1 MNKRNSNNDQS
12 SNNTAITTEDI
23 FKKRWQKLH
32 HPTMDV
38 NGDVAFYYGVY
49 KQFYDI
55 AKRGT
60 RNMNEYYLLQ
70 LVMLVEDAA
79 SVSIGCT
86 YEVMYR
92 SLGNMAFYW
101 CDKLD
106 LSTKDTNLLYNAFT
120 QAVADAPESSLKLWI
135 KDNVLSG
142 DFQRLKD
149 VALYFAIHDKTIRR
163 IYPNLQY
170 RKDAFLEL
178 AGGDNIKAKEMLES
192 DLAFNWH
199 DKEGVTLLSRLAE
212 SFKMDEDGK
221 EVIANLKTVQPQPL
235 DSYLPLE
242 SKDDGR
248 TVTIM
253 KKDNTTLDV
262 IFPARVSKRKID
274 DICFVG
280 QLVTYLGKTYINGP
294 VVWFDKSSFDL
305 WNSEVF
311 WDKIHEDEKEDSR
324 HKFFTTKFG
333 NKYTMYQ
340 DLYGE
345 FDKDINGYYTDEPNI
360 LDFLNWLAPESA
372 MNELQHRTGDH
383 SRT

>member
-1 MNKRNSNNDQS
+1 
-12 SNNTAITTEDI
+12 
-23 FKKRWQKLH
+23 
-32 HPTMDV
+32 MDV

-70 LVMLVEDAA
+70 LVMLVENTA
-79 SVSIGCT
+79 SVDIDSSYSVI
-86 YEVMYR
+86 YR

-106 LSTKDTNLLYNAFT
+106 ISTKDTNLLYNAFT
-120 QAVADAPESSLKLWI
+120 QAVADAPESSLKQWI
-135 KDNVLSG
+135 KGNVLSG

-178 AGGDNIKAKEMLES
+178 VGGDKVKAKEMLES

-199 DKEGVTLLSRLAE
+199 DKEGVTLLSRIAD
-212 SFKMDEDGK
+212 SFKMDDDGK
-221 EVIANLKTVQPQPL
+221 DVMANLETVHPMPL
-235 DSYLPLE
+235 DSYLPFE
-242 SKDDGR
+242 SKDGGY
-248 TVTIM
+248 TVTVM

-262 IFPARVSKRKID
+262 IFPIRVSKKKIED
-274 DICFVG
+274 MCFVG

-294 VVWFDKSSFDL
+294 VVWWETGAFDL
-305 WNSEVF
+305 WDSFVF
-311 WDKIHEDEKEDSR
+311 WNDIYEDEKEDSK

-333 NKYTMYQ
+333 NRYTLYQ

-345 FDKDINGYYTDEPNI
+345 FDKDIIGFYTDEPNI
-360 LDFLNWLAPESA
+360 FDFLEFLGEISER
-372 MNELQHRTGDH
+372 NERSKMT
-383 SRT
+383 SCE

>member
-120 QAVADAPESSLKLWI
+120 QAVADAPESSMKLWVR
-135 KDNVLSG
+135 KNVLSG
-142 DFQRLKD
+142 NFQKLKD
-149 VALYFAIHDKTIRR
+149 VALYFAIQDKTVRK
-163 IYPNLQY
+163 IYPNLQF

-178 AGGDNIKAKEMLES
+178 AGGDNVKAKEMLES

-199 DKEGVTLLSRLAE
+199 DKEGGTLLSRIVE
-212 SFKMDEDGK
+212 SFKMDADGK
-221 EVIANLKTVQPQPL
+221 DVIANLETIKPQPL
-235 DSYLPLE
+235 DSYLPLG
-242 SKDDGR
+242 SKDDGNI
-248 TVTIM
+248 VTIM

-262 IFPARVSKRKID
+262 IFPTYVSKRKIED
-274 DICFVG
+274 MCFVG

-294 VVWFDKSSFDL
+294 VVWWKTDAFDL
-305 WNSEVF
+305 WDSFVF
-311 WDKIHEDEKEDSR
+311 WNDIYEDEEEDAK

-333 NKYTMYQ
+333 KRYTLYQ

-345 FDKDINGYYTDEPNI
+345 FEKDINGFYTDEPNI

-372 MNELQHRTGDH
+372 MNEL
-383 SRT
+383 

>member
-1 MNKRNSNNDQS
+1 MKKRHNNQS
-12 SNNTAITTEDI
+12 SNITITSEDI

-49 KQFYDI
+49 KQLYDI

-101 CDKLD
+101 IDKLGVNK
-106 LSTKDTNLLYNAFT
+106 KDTDLLYNTLT
-120 QAVADAPESSLKLWI
+120 QAISNAPESSLKLWVKENI
-135 KDNVLSG
+135 LSG

-149 VALYFAIHDKTIRR
+149 VALYFAIQDKTVKR

-178 AGGDNIKAKEMLES
+178 VDGDKVKAKEMLES

-199 DKEGVTLLSRLAE
+199 DKEGCTLLSRISE
-212 SFKMDEDGK
+212 SFKMDDDGK
-221 EVIANLKTVQPQPL
+221 DVIANLKTVHPMPL
-235 DSYLPLE
+235 DSYLPFE
-242 SKDDGR
+242 SKDGGY
-248 TVTIM
+248 TVTVM

-262 IFPARVSKRKID
+262 IFPVRVSKKKIED
-274 DICFVG
+274 MCFVG

-294 VVWFDKSSFDL
+294 VVWWETDAFDL
-305 WNSEVF
+305 WDSFVF
-311 WDKIHEDEKEDSR
+311 WNDIYEDEKEDAK
-324 HKFFTTKFG
+324 HKSFTTKFG
-333 NKYTMYQ
+333 KRYTLYQ

-345 FDKDINGYYTDEPNI
+345 FEKDINGFYTDEPNV
-360 LDFLNWLAPESA
+360 LDFLNWLVPE
-372 MNELQHRTGDH
+372 H
-383 SRT
+383 SLSSK

>member
-1 MNKRNSNNDQS
+1 MKKRHNNQS
-12 SNNTAITTEDI
+12 SNITITSEAI

-32 HPTMDV
+32 HPTMNVD
-38 NGDVAFYYGVY
+38 GDVAFYYGVY
-49 KQFYDI
+49 KQLYDI

-120 QAVADAPESSLKLWI
+120 QAVADAPESSLKQWI
-135 KDNVLSG
+135 KECVLSG

-149 VALYFAIHDKTIRR
+149 VALYFAIQDKTVKR

-170 RKDAFLEL
+170 RKNAFLEL
-178 AGGDNIKAKEMLES
+178 ADGDKVKAKEMLES
-192 DLAFNWH
+192 DLAFNWC
-199 DKEGVTLLSRLAE
+199 DKEGCTLLSRISE
-212 SFKMDEDGK
+212 SFKMDEDGR
-221 EVIANLKTVQPQPL
+221 EVIANLKTVHPMPL
-235 DSYLPLE
+235 DSYLPFE
-242 SKDDGR
+242 SKDGGY
-248 TVTIM
+248 TVTVM
-253 KKDNTTLDV
+253 KKDNITLDV
-262 IFPARVSKRKID
+262 IFPVRVSKKKIED
-274 DICFVG
+274 MCFVG

-294 VVWFDKSSFDL
+294 VVWWETYAFDL
-305 WNSEVF
+305 WDSFVF
-311 WDKIHEDEKEDSR
+311 WNDIYEDEKEDSKHR
-324 HKFFTTKFG
+324 FFTTKFG
-333 NKYTMYQ
+333 KKYTMHQ

-345 FDKDINGYYTDEPNI
+345 FEMDINGFYTDEPNI
-360 LDFLNWLAPESA
+360 LDFLDFLGEISER
-372 MNELQHRTGDH
+372 NERSKMTSGENK
-383 SRT
+383 

>member
-1 MNKRNSNNDQS
+1 MKKRHNNQS
-12 SNNTAITTEDI
+12 SNITITSEDI

-32 HPTMDV
+32 HPTMNVD
-38 NGDVAFYYGVY
+38 GDVAFYYGVY
-49 KQFYDI
+49 KQLYDI
-55 AKRGT
+55 AKGSA

-70 LVMLVEDAA
+70 LVMLVENTV
-79 SVSIGCT
+79 SVDIDSSYSVI
-86 YEVMYR
+86 YR

-106 LSTKDTNLLYNAFT
+106 ISTKDTNLLYNAFT
-120 QAVADAPESSLKLWI
+120 QAV
-135 KDNVLSG
+135 VLSG

-199 DKEGVTLLSRLAE
+199 DKEGCTLLSRLAD
-212 SFKMDEDGK
+212 SFKMDEDGR
-221 EVIANLKTVQPQPL
+221 EVIANLKTVHPMPL
-235 DSYLPLE
+235 DSYLPFE
-242 SKDDGR
+242 SKDGGY
-248 TVTIM
+248 TVTVM

-262 IFPARVSKRKID
+262 IFPVRVSKKKIED
-274 DICFVG
+274 MCFVG

-294 VVWFDKSSFDL
+294 VVWWETDAFDL
-305 WNSEVF
+305 WDSFVF
-311 WDKIHEDEKEDSR
+311 WNDIYEDEKEDAK
-324 HKFFTTKFG
+324 HKSFTTKFG
-333 NKYTMYQ
+333 KRYTLYQ

-345 FDKDINGYYTDEPNI
+345 FEKDINGFYTDEPNV
-360 LDFLNWLAPESA
+360 LDFLNFLGEISERSKS
-372 MNELQHRTGDH
+372 NEMT
-383 SRT
+383 SSENK

>member
-1 MNKRNSNNDQS
+1 MKKRHNNQS
-12 SNNTAITTEDI
+12 SNITITSEAI

-32 HPTMDV
+32 HPTMNVD
-38 NGDVAFYYGVY
+38 GDVAFYYGVY
-49 KQFYDI
+49 KQFHDI
-55 AKRGT
+55 AKGSA

-70 LVMLVEDAA
+70 LVMLVENTV
-79 SVSIGCT
+79 SVDIDSSYSVI
-86 YEVMYR
+86 YR

-120 QAVADAPESSLKLWI
+120 QAVADAPESSLKQWI
-135 KDNVLSG
+135 KGNVSSG

-149 VALYFAIHDKTIRR
+149 VALYFAIQDKTIRR
-163 IYPNLQY
+163 IYPNLQF
-170 RKDAFLEL
+170 RKNAFLEL
-178 AGGDNIKAKEMLES
+178 VGGDKVKAKEMLES

-199 DKEGVTLLSRLAE
+199 DKEGDTLLSRLAD
-212 SFKMDEDGK
+212 SFKMDKDGK
-221 EVIANLKTVQPQPL
+221 EVIANIETVEPHPL

-253 KKDNTTLDV
+253 KKDNNTLDV
-262 IFPARVSKRKID
+262 IFPTRVSRRKIAD
-274 DICFVG
+274 MCFIG

-294 VVWFDKSSFDL
+294 VAWLDKNEFDL
-305 WNSEVF
+305 WDSDIF
-311 WDKIHEDEKEDSR
+311 FDSIHEDEEEDAK
-324 HKFFTTKFG
+324 HKSFTTKFG
-333 NKYTMYQ
+333 NRYTLYQ

-345 FDKDINGYYTDEPNI
+345 FEKDINGFYTDEPNI

-372 MNELQHRTGDH
+372 MNEL
-383 SRT
+383 

>member
-199 DKEGVTLLSRLAE
+199 DKEGCTLLSRISE
-212 SFKMDEDGK
+212 SFKMDEDGR
-221 EVIANLKTVQPQPL
+221 EVIANLKTVHPMPL
-235 DSYLPLE
+235 DSYLPFE
-242 SKDDGR
+242 SKDGGY
-248 TVTIM
+248 TVTVM

-262 IFPARVSKRKID
+262 IFPVRVSKKKIED
-274 DICFVG
+274 MCFVG
-280 QLVTYLGKTYINGP
+280 QLVSYLGKTYVNGP
-294 VVWFDKSSFDL
+294 VVWSNKNEFDL
-305 WNSEVF
+305 WGSDIF
-311 WDKIHEDEKEDSR
+311 WNDIHEAEEEDSR
-324 HKFFTTKFG
+324 HRFFTTKFG
-333 NKYTMYQ
+333 KKYTLYQ

-345 FDKDINGYYTDEPNI
+345 FEKDENGFYTDEPNI
-360 LDFLNWLAPESA
+360 LDFLNWLIPESK
-372 MNELQHRTGDH
+372 MEER
-383 SRT
+383 

>member
-1 MNKRNSNNDQS
+1 MKKRQNNQS
-12 SNNTAITTEDI
+12 SNITITSEAI

-32 HPTMDV
+32 HPTMNVD
-38 NGDVAFYYGVY
+38 GDVAFYYGVY
-49 KQFYDI
+49 KQFHDI
-55 AKRGT
+55 AKGSA

-70 LVMLVEDAA
+70 LVMLVENTV
-79 SVSIGCT
+79 SVDIDSSYSVI
-86 YEVMYR
+86 YR

-199 DKEGVTLLSRLAE
+199 DKEGCTLLSRLAD
-212 SFKMDEDGK
+212 SFKMDEDGM
-221 EVIANLKTVQPQPL
+221 EVIANLETIKPHPL

-242 SKDDGR
+242 SKDDGY
-248 TVTIM
+248 TVTVM
-253 KKDNTTLDV
+253 KKDNTKLDV
-262 IFPARVSKRKID
+262 IFPTRVSKKKIEGQ
-274 DICFVG
+274 CFVG
-280 QLVTYLGKTYINGP
+280 QLVTYLGKAYVNDP
-294 VVWFDKSSFDL
+294 VVWLETDAFDL
-305 WNSEVF
+305 WDSFVF
-311 WDKIHEDEKEDSR
+311 WNDIYEYEKEDSK
-324 HKFFTTKFG
+324 HKSFITKFG
-333 NKYTMYQ
+333 KRYTLYQ

-345 FDKDINGYYTDEPNI
+345 FEKDINGFYTDEPNI
-360 LDFLNWLAPESA
+360 LDFLNWLVPE
-372 MNELQHRTGDH
+372 H
-383 SRT
+383 SLSSK

>member
-1 MNKRNSNNDQS
+1 MKKRQNNQS
-12 SNNTAITTEDI
+12 SNITITSEGI

-32 HPTMDV
+32 HPTMNVD
-38 NGDVAFYYGVY
+38 GDVAFYYGVY
-49 KQFYDI
+49 KQFHDI
-55 AKRGT
+55 AKGSA

-70 LVMLVEDAA
+70 LVMLVENTV
-79 SVSIGCT
+79 SVDIDSSYSVI
-86 YEVMYR
+86 YR

-120 QAVADAPESSLKLWI
+120 QAVADAPESSLKQWI
-135 KDNVLSG
+135 KVCVLSG

-149 VALYFAIHDKTIRR
+149 VASYFAIQDKTIRR
-163 IYPNLQY
+163 IYPDLQF

-178 AGGDNIKAKEMLES
+178 AGGDKVKVKEMLES

-199 DKEGVTLLSRLAE
+199 DKEGGTLLSRISE

-221 EVIANLKTVQPQPL
+221 KVIANLETIKPQPL
-235 DSYLPLE
+235 DSYLPLG

-253 KKDNTTLDV
+253 KKDNNVLDV
-262 IFPARVSKRKID
+262 IFPVHVSKRKIED
-274 DICFVG
+274 MCFVG
-280 QLVTYLGKTYINGP
+280 QLVAYLGKTYVNGP
-294 VVWFDKSSFDL
+294 VVWSNKNEFDL
-305 WNSEVF
+305 WDSDIF
-311 WDKIHEDEKEDSR
+311 WDNILEAEEEDSI

-333 NKYTMYQ
+333 KRYPLYQ

-345 FDKDINGYYTDEPNI
+345 FEKDINGFYTDEPNI
-360 LDFLNWLAPESA
+360 LDFLNLFAQETDNQKNLSA
-372 MNELQHRTGDH
+372 NC
-383 SRT
+383 

>member
-1 MNKRNSNNDQS
+1 MKKLHNNPS
-12 SNNTAITTEDI
+12 SNITITSEAI

-38 NGDVAFYYGVY
+38 NGDVTFYYGVY
-49 KQFYDI
+49 KQFHDI
-55 AKRGT
+55 AKGSA

-70 LVMLVEDAA
+70 LVMLVENTV
-79 SVSIGCT
+79 SVDIDTSYSVI
-86 YEVMYR
+86 YR

-106 LSTKDTNLLYNAFT
+106 ISTKDTNLLYNAFT

-135 KDNVLSG
+135 KGNVLSG

-149 VALYFAIHDKTIRR
+149 VALYFAIQDKTIRR

-199 DKEGVTLLSRLAE
+199 DKEGCTLLSRLAD
-212 SFKMDEDGK
+212 SFKMDEDGR
-221 EVIANLKTVQPQPL
+221 EVIANLKTVHPMPL
-235 DSYLPLE
+235 DSYLPFE
-242 SKDDGR
+242 SKDDGY
-248 TVTIM
+248 TVTVM
-253 KKDNTTLDV
+253 KKDNTTIDV
-262 IFPARVSKRKID
+262 IFPVRVSKKKIED
-274 DICFVG
+274 MCFVG
-280 QLVTYLGKTYINGP
+280 QLVTYLGETYINGP
-294 VVWFDKSSFDL
+294 VVWLDKNEFDL
-305 WNSEVF
+305 WDSFVF
-311 WDKIHEDEKEDSR
+311 WNDIHEGEKEDSK

-345 FDKDINGYYTDEPNI
+345 FEKDINGFYTDEPNI
-360 LDFLNWLAPESA
+360 LDVLDWLAPITK
-372 MNELQHRTGDH
+372 MNEHLTRT
-383 SRT
+383 

>member
-1 MNKRNSNNDQS
+1 
-12 SNNTAITTEDI
+12 
-23 FKKRWQKLH
+23 
-32 HPTMDV
+32 MDV
-38 NGDVAFYYGVY
+38 NGDVTFYYGVY
-49 KQFYDI
+49 KQFHDI
-55 AKRGT
+55 AKGSA

-70 LVMLVEDAA
+70 LVMLVENTA
-79 SVSIGCT
+79 SVDIDTSYSVI
-86 YEVMYR
+86 YR

-106 LSTKDTNLLYNAFT
+106 ISTKDTNLLYNAFT
-120 QAVADAPESSLKLWI
+120 QAVADAPESSLKQWI
-135 KDNVLSG
+135 KECVLSG

-149 VALYFAIHDKTIRR
+149 VALYFAIQDKTVKR

-178 AGGDNIKAKEMLES
+178 VGGDKVKAKEMLES

-199 DKEGVTLLSRLAE
+199 DKEGVTLLSRLAD
-212 SFKMDEDGK
+212 SFKMDEDGM
-221 EVIANLKTVQPQPL
+221 EVIANLETIKPHPL

-253 KKDNTTLDV
+253 KKDNNTLDV

-274 DICFVG
+274 DMCFVG
-280 QLVTYLGKTYINGP
+280 QLVTYLGRTYINGP
-294 VVWFDKSSFDL
+294 VVWLETDAFDL
-305 WNSEVF
+305 WDSDIFFDSIQEAEE
-311 WDKIHEDEKEDSR
+311 EDAK
-324 HKFFTTKFG
+324 HHFFTTKFG
-333 NKYTMYQ
+333 KRYTIHQ

-345 FDKDINGYYTDEPNI
+345 FEKDINGFYTDEPNI

-372 MNELQHRTGDH
+372 MNEL
-383 SRT
+383 

>member
-1 MNKRNSNNDQS
+1 MKKRQNNNQS
-12 SNNTAITTEDI
+12 SNITITSEAI

-32 HPTMDV
+32 HPTMNVD
-38 NGDVAFYYGVY
+38 GDVAFYYGVY
-49 KQFYDI
+49 KQFHDI
-55 AKRGT
+55 AKGSA

-70 LVMLVEDAA
+70 LVMLVENTV
-79 SVSIGCT
+79 SVDIDSSYSVI
-86 YEVMYR
+86 YR

-106 LSTKDTNLLYNAFT
+106 ISTKDTNLLYNAFT
-120 QAVADAPESSLKLWI
+120 QAVADAPESSLKQWI
-135 KDNVLSG
+135 KVCVLSG

-178 AGGDNIKAKEMLES
+178 VGSDKVKAKEMLES

-199 DKEGVTLLSRLAE
+199 DKEGDTLLSRLAD
-212 SFKMDEDGK
+212 SFKMDKDGK
-221 EVIANLKTVQPQPL
+221 EVIANIETVEPHPL

-253 KKDNTTLDV
+253 KKDNNTLDV
-262 IFPARVSKRKID
+262 IFPTRVSRRKIAD
-274 DICFVG
+274 MCFIG

>member
-1 MNKRNSNNDQS
+1 MNVD
-12 SNNTAITTEDI
+12 
-23 FKKRWQKLH
+23 
-32 HPTMDV
+32 
-38 NGDVAFYYGVY
+38 GDVAFYYGVY
-49 KQFYDI
+49 KQLYDI

-101 CDKLD
+101 IDKLGVNK
-106 LSTKDTNLLYNAFT
+106 KDTDLLYNTLT
-120 QAVADAPESSLKLWI
+120 QAISNAPESSMKLWVKENI
-135 KDNVLSG
+135 LSG

-149 VALYFAIHDKTIRR
+149 VALYFAIQDKTVKR
-163 IYPNLQY
+163 IYPNLQF

-178 AGGDNIKAKEMLES
+178 VDGDKVKAKEMLES

-199 DKEGVTLLSRLAE
+199 DKEGCTLLSRISE
-212 SFKMDEDGK
+212 SFKMDEDGR
-221 EVIANLKTVQPQPL
+221 EVIANLKTVHPMPL
-235 DSYLPLE
+235 DSYLPFE
-242 SKDDGR
+242 SKDGGY
-248 TVTIM
+248 TVTVM
-253 KKDNTTLDV
+253 KKDNTTIDV

-274 DICFVG
+274 DMCFVG

-294 VVWFDKSSFDL
+294 VAWWETDAFDL
-305 WNSEVF
+305 WDSEVF
-311 WDKIHEDEKEDSR
+311 WDSIHKAEEDDAR

-333 NKYTMYQ
+333 KKYTMHQ

-345 FDKDINGYYTDEPNI
+345 FEKDINGFYTDEPNI
-360 LDFLNWLAPESA
+360 LDFLNWLASESK
-372 MNELQHRTGDH
+372 MNEHLTRT
-383 SRT
+383 